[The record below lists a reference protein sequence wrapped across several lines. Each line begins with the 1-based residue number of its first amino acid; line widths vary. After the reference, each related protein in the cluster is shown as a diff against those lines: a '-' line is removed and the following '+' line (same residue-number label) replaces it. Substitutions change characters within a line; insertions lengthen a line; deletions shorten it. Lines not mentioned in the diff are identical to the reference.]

1 MGLVLDALSLLASEE
16 ILLPEEI
23 YEGVVSFFREARD
36 LCIEGDESATDS
48 ISEEA
53 DFSDDDLNSVVCADS
68 VTLLTTSTS

>member
-1 MGLVLDALSLLASEE
+1 MGLVLDALSLPASEE

-48 ISEEA
+48 IS
-53 DFSDDDLNSVVCADS
+53 DDDLNSVVCADS